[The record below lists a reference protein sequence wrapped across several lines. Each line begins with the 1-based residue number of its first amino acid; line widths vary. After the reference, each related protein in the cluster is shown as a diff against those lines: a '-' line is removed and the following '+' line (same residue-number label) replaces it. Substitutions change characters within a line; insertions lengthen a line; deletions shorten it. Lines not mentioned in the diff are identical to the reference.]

1 MLRARDFLYWALMGL
16 LATLRFLLCWF
27 FLVGSLCAL
36 GVLGKNIRD
45 LIVLYPDFTLPSLD
59 RAKAFL
65 LTAAILNG
73 VAWWTTSRSSPRHR
87 EWATAAC
94 LLMLLGVAFL
104 VAMNPNSPEMLN
116 RDWPLALIGAV
127 GLAAYLPPWRLRPEV
142 KISAYRR
149 KSPTQEWQGA
159 LVWLLAV
166 GRFVGTLTYGLAFI
180 LTILGIRDEL
190 AGPSMHLAAEVTL
203 TAVVGF
209 LSGAAWWMTM
219 LNRPSQRIWAITNSL
234 IYFVPLVLIVI
245 IESSDPHFRHV
256 AWAILLPVTIG
267 LVAYLLP
274 YRLRYSVDI
283 FSYRLKSPGE
293 ALKQI
298 HASL

>member
-1 MLRARDFLYWALMGL
+1 VHRVRDLPYWALMCL
-16 LATLRFLLCWF
+16 LAMLRFIICWF
-27 FLVGSLCAL
+27 FLVDSLCAL

-65 LTAAILNG
+65 LTAAVLSG
-73 VAWWTTSRSSPRHR
+73 VAWWTTLRSSPRHR

-104 VAMNPNSPEMLN
+104 AAMNPNDLEMLQQN
-116 RDWPLALIGAV
+116 WPLALIGAV
-127 GLAAYLPPWRLRPEV
+127 GLVAYLPPWRLRPRVE
-142 KISAYRR
+142 ISAYRR

-166 GRFVGTLTYGLAFI
+166 GRFAGTLTYALAFI

-190 AGPSMHLAAEVTL
+190 SGSSMHLPTEIAL
-203 TAVVGF
+203 TAFVGL

-234 IYFVPLVLIVI
+234 IYFAPLVLVVI
-245 IESSDPHFRHV
+245 MESSDPHFRHV

-267 LVAYLLP
+267 LVAYLVP

-283 FSYRLKSPGE
+283 FSYRLKSPDE

-298 HASL
+298 HATL